1 MKNYILLIFSI
12 LLFTCSNADDNTA
25 VPVENNKVLL
35 LKVDFTT
42 TTLEAAKE
50 LIFED
55 NTDTFEISSDYQ
67 SPGDFG
73 NIKLFYHPLNELI
86 FDGSI
91 IWLGLGEMVFPE
103 SMISVENLNT
113 IDNSMAM
120 PCTSL
125 FQNVIYDEFAYYP
138 DDMDYATIWEAINDL
153 ELVSEYRTNNP
164 NGTINVFLYT
174 PSVGVGNPLDWDY
187 FMILKN

>member
-1 MKNYILLIFSI
+1 MKNYILLIFSV
-12 LLFTCSNADDNTA
+12 LLLTCSKSDDNTA
-25 VPVENNKVLL
+25 VPVEINKVLL

-50 LIFED
+50 LIFEE

-73 NIKLFYHPLNELI
+73 NIKLFYQPLNEVI

-91 IWLGLGEMVFPE
+91 IWLGLGAMVFPE
-103 SMISVENLNT
+103 SMISAENLNT
-113 IDNSMAM
+113 IDIPMAM
-120 PCTSL
+120 PSTSL
-125 FQNVIYDEFAYYP
+125 FQNVMYHEFAYYP
-138 DDMDYATIWEAINDL
+138 DDMDYATIWESINDL

-164 NGTINVFLYT
+164 TGTINVFLYT
-174 PSVGVGNPLDWDY
+174 PSVGVGNPLEWDY
-187 FMILKN
+187 FIILKN